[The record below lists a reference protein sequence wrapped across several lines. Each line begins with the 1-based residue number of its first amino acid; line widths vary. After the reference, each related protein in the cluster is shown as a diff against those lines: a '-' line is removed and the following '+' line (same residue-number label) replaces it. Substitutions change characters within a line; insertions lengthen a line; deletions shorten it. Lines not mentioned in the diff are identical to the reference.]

1 MMNQTACDKMTIA
14 LENNKQVMI
23 FVHSRKET
31 SRTAEA
37 MRDLCGKNGTTN
49 LLDNFNHE
57 QFSVWK
63 RAVEKS
69 RSIELQQLFYQGI
82 FLYFILFYFILFYQG
97 IVTRK
102 YFLYINYIY
111 LYRYY
116 CHFCCSFL
124 S

>member
-82 FLYFILFYFILFYQG
+82 D
-97 IVTRK
+97 TRK

-111 LYRYY
+111 LYNY
-116 CHFCCSFL
+116 CCYFCCSFL

>member
-1 MMNQTACDKMTIA
+1 MTTA

-82 FLYFILFYFILFYQG
+82 FIYFILFYFE
-97 IVTRK
+97 TRK
-102 YFLYINYIY
+102 LLPLLEPLLPLLEPLLPLQLFFF
-111 LYRYY
+111 YY
-116 CHFCCSFL
+116 C
-124 S
+124 